1 VDGLGFLTISL
12 YNRRFSLFGDG
23 KFTLENHEERKR
35 LMRIEMAKRIDQIPP
50 YLFAEIDKKKEEM
63 RQKGIDLID
72 LGIGDP
78 DLPTPKPIIERLKKA
93 AENPKNH
100 RYPSYQGMIEFRTAV
115 AQWYERRFCTKLNPR
130 TEVLSLIGSKEGI
143 AHIPLA
149 FVNPGDVVLVPSPGY
164 PVYRVSTLFAGGIP
178 YFLPLRKENGFLPN
192 LSEIPEIIAQKAKLL
207 FINYPNNPTSAIAER
222 PFFEEVVAFARRHQ
236 IIVCHDAAY
245 SEIAFDGYQPLSFL
259 EVEGAREVGVEFHS
273 LSKTFNMTGW
283 RIGFA
288 AGHSEILSGLGRVK
302 TNIDSGL
309 FQAIQEAGT
318 EALYHLDTPLPE
330 SITIY
335 ERRRD
340 IMVRGLH
347 DIGLEVDRPKATFY
361 LWIQIP
367 QGYTSAQFAT
377 FLIERAGIVATPGN
391 GFGDAGEGYIR
402 MALTVDEK
410 RLNEAIE
417 RLRRIKF

>member
-1 VDGLGFLTISL
+1 
-12 YNRRFSLFGDG
+12 
-23 KFTLENHEERKR
+23 
-35 LMRIEMAKRIDQIPP
+35 MRIEMAKRIDQIPP

-63 RQKGIDLID
+63 RKKGIDLID

-100 RYPSYQGMIEFRTAV
+100 RYPSYEGMIEFRTAV
-115 AQWYERRFCTKLNPR
+115 AQWYERRFGIRLDPE

-143 AHIPLA
+143 AHIPLS
-149 FVNPGDVVLVPSPGY
+149 FVDPGDIVLVPSPGY
-164 PVYRVSTLFAGGIP
+164 PVYRVSTLFAGGTP

-192 LSEIPEIIAQKAKLL
+192 VSQIPESVAKKAKLL
-207 FINYPNNPTSAIAER
+207 FINYPNNPTSAVAEKS
-222 PFFEEVVAFARRHQ
+222 FFEEVVDFARRYR

-245 SEIAFDGYQPLSFL
+245 SEVAFDGYHPLSFL
-259 EVEGAREVGVEFHS
+259 QVEGAKEVGVEFHS

-288 AGHSEILSGLGRVK
+288 VGHSEILAGLGRVK

-318 EALYHLDTPLPE
+318 EALNHFVTPLPE
-330 SITIY
+330 IINIY

-340 IMVRGLH
+340 RMVKGLREL
-347 DIGLEVDRPKATFY
+347 GLELDQPKATFY
-361 LWIQIP
+361 LWIQVP
-367 QGYTSAQFAT
+367 KGYTSGQFAT
-377 FLIERAGIVATPGN
+377 VLLEQAGIVATPGN
-391 GFGDAGEGYIR
+391 GFGEDGEGFIR

-410 RLNEAIE
+410 RLNEALE
-417 RLRRIKF
+417 RLRGIRF

>member
-1 VDGLGFLTISL
+1 
-12 YNRRFSLFGDG
+12 
-23 KFTLENHEERKR
+23 
-35 LMRIEMAKRIDQIPP
+35 MRIEMAKRIDQIPP

-63 RQKGIDLID
+63 RRKGIDLID

-93 AENPKNH
+93 AENPRHH
-100 RYPSYQGMIEFRTAV
+100 RYPSYEGMIEFRTSV
-115 AQWYERRFCTKLNPR
+115 AQWYERRFGIKLNPA

-164 PVYRVSTLFAGGIP
+164 PVYRVSTLFAGGTP

-192 LSEIPEIIAQKAKLL
+192 LFEIPKTVIKKSKIL

-222 PFFEEVVAFARRHQ
+222 PFFEEVVAFAQRYQ

-245 SEIAFDGYQPLSFL
+245 SEIAFDGYHPLSFL
-259 EVEGAREVGVEFHS
+259 EVKGAKEVGVEFHS

-288 AGHSEILSGLGRVK
+288 VGHSEILSGLGRVK

-318 EALYHLDTPLPE
+318 EALNHLDTPLPE
-330 SITIY
+330 IINVY
-335 ERRRD
+335 EKRRD
-340 IMVRGLH
+340 VMVKGLQE
-347 DIGLEVDRPKATFY
+347 IGLEVDRPKATFY
-361 LWIQIP
+361 LWIRVP
-367 QGYTSAQFAT
+367 RGYTSAQFAA
-377 FLIERAGIVATPGN
+377 LLLEQGGIVATPGN
-391 GFGDAGEGYIR
+391 GFGEEGEGYIR

-410 RLNEAIE
+410 RLKEAIE
-417 RLRRIKF
+417 RLKRIKF

>member
-1 VDGLGFLTISL
+1 
-12 YNRRFSLFGDG
+12 
-23 KFTLENHEERKR
+23 
-35 LMRIEMAKRIDQIPP
+35 MRIEMAKRIDQIPP
-50 YLFAEIDKKKEEM
+50 YLFAEIDKRKEEM
-63 RQKGIDLID
+63 RKKGIDLID

-100 RYPSYQGMIEFRTAV
+100 RYPSYEGMIEFRTAV
-115 AQWYERRFCTKLNPR
+115 AQWYERRFGIKLDPE

-149 FVNPGDVVLVPSPGY
+149 FVDPGDIVLVPSPGY
-164 PVYRVSTLFAGGIP
+164 PVYRVSTLFAGGTP
-178 YFLPLRKENGFLPN
+178 YFLPLRKENGFLLN
-192 LSEIPEIIAQKAKLL
+192 VSQIPEPVAKKAKLL
-207 FINYPNNPTSAIAER
+207 FINYPNNPTSAVAER
-222 PFFEEVVAFARRHQ
+222 SFFEEVVAFARRHQ

-245 SEIAFDGYQPLSFL
+245 SEVAFDGYHPLSFM

-288 AGHSEILSGLGRVK
+288 AGHPEILAGLGRVK

-318 EALYHLDTPLPE
+318 EALNHFDTPLPE
-330 SITIY
+330 IISIY
-335 ERRRD
+335 EGRRD
-340 IMVRGLH
+340 VMVKGLREL
-347 DIGLEVDRPKATFY
+347 GWEVDRPKATFY
-361 LWIQIP
+361 LWIQVP
-367 QGYTSAQFAT
+367 KGYTSAQFAT
-377 FLIERAGIVATPGN
+377 VLLEQAGIVATPGN
-391 GFGDAGEGYIR
+391 GFGEDGEGFIR

-417 RLRRIKF
+417 RLKGIRF